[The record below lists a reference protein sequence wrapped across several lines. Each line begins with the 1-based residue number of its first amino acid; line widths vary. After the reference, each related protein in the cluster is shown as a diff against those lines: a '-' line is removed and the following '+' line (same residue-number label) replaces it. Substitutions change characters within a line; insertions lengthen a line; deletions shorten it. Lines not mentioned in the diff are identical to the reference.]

1 MAMFAS
7 RLPDPENL
15 AADLEVIPNAGMWE
29 YEAETFQTFQWGFPE
44 IGGPPNVWFIR
55 ENPTN
60 MDDLGVPLFQETST
74 C

>member
-1 MAMFAS
+1 MYGEISGVVHGHGHAS

-44 IGGPPNVWFIR
+44 IGGPPNV
-55 ENPTN
+55 
-60 MDDLGVPLFQETST
+60 
-74 C
+74 